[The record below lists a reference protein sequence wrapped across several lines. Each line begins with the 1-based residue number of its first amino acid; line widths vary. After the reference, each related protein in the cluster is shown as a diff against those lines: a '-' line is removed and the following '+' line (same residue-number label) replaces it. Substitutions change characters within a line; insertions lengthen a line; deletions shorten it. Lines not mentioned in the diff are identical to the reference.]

1 MQRVEADASRSQT
14 GFLRRLFERELKGEG
29 RSEATID
36 RYALSIRQWLQF
48 SEAMNFPPVVTREHV
63 AEFLAHRQGKVA
75 PNTVRNDYMA
85 LRRWFRYLREL
96 GEIRDDPMAHLRQP
110 KVTERLPDP
119 YTDDELRR
127 MVKVCQG
134 QNLDSLRNTAVLW
147 VLFDTGL
154 RAAEMCGLTVDDV
167 DLNSERILVRGKGR
181 RERLVRLGARAQRA
195 VYRYLRARRSRRPE
209 LWLGRGDHP
218 LRRSGLYELVERVC
232 VKAGVPHPG
241 VHRFRHTAATRMA
254 DLGMPETEL
263 RLLFG
268 WTSPMMAARYTH
280 STAWDRALRAH
291 RQYSPADNLA
301 L

>member
-1 MQRVEADASRSQT
+1 VQRVEADTIKSQAE
-14 GFLRRLFERELKGEG
+14 FLRRLFERELKSEG
-29 RSEATID
+29 KSETTIN
-36 RYALSIRQWLQF
+36 RYGLSIRGWLAF
-48 SEAMNFPPVVTREHV
+48 SEAMNFPPMVTREHV
-63 AEFLAHRQGKVA
+63 TEFLAHRQGKVA
-75 PNTVRNDYMA
+75 ANTVRNDYMA

-96 GEIRDDPMAHLRQP
+96 GEIREDPMVHLKQP
-110 KVTERLPDP
+110 KVTEKLPNP

-127 MVKVCQG
+127 MLKVCQG
-134 QNLDSLRNTAVLW
+134 KDLESLRNTAILW

-154 RAAEMCGLTVDDV
+154 RASEMCSLTVGDV
-167 DLNSERILVRGKGR
+167 DLNAERILIRGKGR
-181 RERLVRLGARAQRA
+181 RERLVRLGTRAQRA
-195 VYRYLRARRSRRPE
+195 VYKYLRARRTARPE
-209 LWLGRGDHP
+209 LWLGRGDRP
-218 LRRSGLYELVERVC
+218 LTRSGLFELVERVC
-232 VKAGVPHPG
+232 AKANVTHPG

-280 STAWDRALRAH
+280 STARDRALRAH